1 MPSRHTKQDA
11 PSRASWALAGGAVS
25 QGGPRRGLWTPVLG
39 RPRAFASWQREM
51 GEWEAPRRGRNQGEG
66 VEPLRGEGGQ
76 APVAGVED
84 GANDLAGWVV
94 AGGGAARLDVYVY
107 MYTCIYV
114 YRPSWSGVE
123 GGVAPCR
130 APPARYRY
138 RSPPPNEVTDVKAS
152 LVVGGPR
159 APRRRCGGARPCP
172 GGCTGGRRA
181 EGRCLPGPSRPRGT
195 IPLSL

>member
-11 PSRASWALAGGAVS
+11 PSRASWALAGSAVS
-25 QGGPRRGLWTPVLG
+25 QGGPRRGLWTPVSVGPEHSPVGNERWANG
-39 RPRAFASWQREM
+39 R
-51 GEWEAPRRGRNQGEG
+51 RRGGDGIREKGEG

-130 APPARYRY
+130 APPARYR
-138 RSPPPNEVTDVKAS
+138 SPPPNEVTDVKAS

>member
-1 MPSRHTKQDA
+1 MGVGGKRGEPRGTS
-11 PSRASWALAGGAVS
+11 SWALDAG
-25 QGGPRRGLWTPVLG
+25 LG

-107 MYTCIYV
+107 MYICISTFV
-114 YRPSWSGVE
+114 VWCGRWCGSLSSTT
-123 GGVAPCR
+123 
-130 APPARYRY
+130 
-138 RSPPPNEVTDVKAS
+138 RS
-152 LVVGGPR
+152 
-159 APRRRCGGARPCP
+159 
-172 GGCTGGRRA
+172 
-181 EGRCLPGPSRPRGT
+181 
-195 IPLSL
+195 I

>member
-11 PSRASWALAGGAVS
+11 PSRASWALAGSAVS
-25 QGGPRRGLWTPVLG
+25 QGGPRRGLWTPVSVGPEHSPVGNG
-39 RPRAFASWQREM
+39 RWANGR
-51 GEWEAPRRGRNQGEG
+51 RRGGDGIREKGWSRCAARGARPPWPAWRMAPTTWPAGWWQGEG
-66 VEPLRGEGGQ
+66 PR
-76 APVAGVED
+76 D
-84 GANDLAGWVV
+84 WM
-94 AGGGAARLDVYVY
+94 Y

-130 APPARYRY
+130 APPARY